1 MGSNRKKFF
10 KIDWVIINQL
20 AVGPA
25 PKTQHDLNTLKEK
38 KIISILS
45 LCSEDEAPIPNNMQ
59 LEFKCERVILPDHK
73 SGRIPTLNEINNALS
88 VAKELINN
96 GPLYVHCF
104 ASMERSPLLCM
115 AWLVKEHKLSPRQS
129 LDYLMDVHKGTSPL
143 SEQFLLLNQL

>member
-10 KIDWVIINQL
+10 KFDWVIINQL

-45 LCSEDEAPIPNNMQ
+45 LCREDEAPIPNNMQ

>member
-1 MGSNRKKFF
+1 
-10 KIDWVIINQL
+10 
-20 AVGPA
+20 
-25 PKTQHDLNTLKEK
+25 
-38 KIISILS
+38 
-45 LCSEDEAPIPNNMQ
+45 MQ